1 MMVDIDKQSE
11 VLFKNGEIIC
21 SLPVTAHTSK
31 IRVKRNGEPLA
42 TRQKELEGTDLIEWQ
57 ISYYKPDTNKE
68 FYEIAEMLKIA
79 YENDI
84 ISESELNDLKRYV
97 RDVKETFFEK
107 FRFKILETKENFYD
121 FAVLLRQSPLIRKIL
136 SSGSIPEIEIRH
148 KQRAVGFQSM
158 FYLFIPL
165 KNVITMNGS
174 ELLGRPANSK
184 ERVLW
189 KPNKTDIIETIKAF
203 SIASKDHLR
212 DIKDIL
218 DRIS

>member
-1 MMVDIDKQSE
+1 MADIDKQSE
-11 VLFKNGEIIC
+11 VLFENGEIIC
-21 SLPVTAHTSK
+21 SLPITAHTSK

-57 ISYYKPDTNKE
+57 ISYYKPDTDKE
-68 FYEIAEMLKIA
+68 FYEIAEMLKTA
-79 YENDI
+79 YKKGI
-84 ISESELNDLKRYV
+84 ISASELNDLKRHV
-97 RDVKETFFEK
+97 KSIKETFFEK
-107 FRFKILETKENFYD
+107 FHFKIIETKENFYD

-136 SSGSIPEIEIRH
+136 SNGSILEIEIRH

-165 KNVITMNGS
+165 KNVVTTDGS